1 MGEREALVWTSGGYV
16 TSLRA
21 LLATTESK
29 WGDTSLTTKARMG
42 PGLSSPHFGSKA
54 ESEQERL
61 SFQRIYL
68 LLEAL
73 GLYLLAVSVCPS

>member
-1 MGEREALVWTSGGYV
+1 M

-21 LLATTESK
+21 LLVSTESK
-29 WGDTSLTTKARMG
+29 WGDTSLTTKTRLG
-42 PGLSSPHFGSKA
+42 PGLSSPHSGSKA
-54 ESEQERL
+54 ESEQERP
-61 SFQRIYL
+61 SFQRICL